1 LASAFGLRAGGRRT
15 DTALLA
21 GGAVMFALTA
31 ATTVVW
37 CASMSGGM
45 PMPGGWSMSMAWMR
59 MPGQSLASAAAA
71 FLAMWLL
78 MMAAMML
85 PSLVAML
92 SRYRLALRRYGE
104 RRLALPTALCAAGYL
119 AVWTAVG
126 ALLYP
131 LGVLLAGAAMRSE
144 WLARAVPAATGA
156 VLLLAGAFQLTPWKL
171 ERLWRC
177 REALSCCGTPRA
189 DGAGAWRQGLRLGAE
204 CCLCCAGLIAAL
216 VVLGVMDLRA
226 MGLVTVAI
234 TAERV
239 SPWPR
244 PVARA
249 SGILLWVAGLAWIA
263 RPG

>member
-1 LASAFGLRAGGRRT
+1 VASALRLRAGRRS
-15 DTALLA
+15 DTAFLA
-21 GGAVMFALTA
+21 AGALAFAASA
-31 ATTVVW
+31 ASTVAW

-59 MPGQSLASAAAA
+59 MPGQGPLAAAAA

-104 RRLALPTALCAAGYL
+104 RGLALPTALAAAGYF
-119 AVWTAVG
+119 AAWTGVG

-131 LGVLLAGAAMRSE
+131 LGALLAAAEMRSPA
-144 WLARAVPAATGA
+144 LARAVPLASGAA
-156 VLLLAGAFQLTPWKL
+156 LMIAGLVQLTPWKL
-171 ERLWRC
+171 ERLLRC
-177 REALSCCGTPRA
+177 RDPLACCGTPRA
-189 DGAGAWRQGLRLGAE
+189 DARGAWRQGLRLGAE

-226 MGLVTVAI
+226 MGLVTAAI

-244 PVARA
+244 RVARA
-249 SGILLWVAGLAWIA
+249 TGILLAVAGLAWSL
-263 RPG
+263 RSV

>member
-1 LASAFGLRAGGRRT
+1 VASAFGLRAGRRP

-21 GGAVMFALTA
+21 GGALAFAASAA
-31 ATTVVW
+31 ATIAL

-59 MPGQSLASAAAA
+59 MPGQGILAAAA
-71 FLAMWLL
+71 SFLAMWLL

-92 SRYRLALRRYGE
+92 SRYRLALRRYGQ
-104 RRLALPTALCAAGYL
+104 RRLAVPTALASAGYF
-119 AVWTAVG
+119 AVWAGLGV
-126 ALLYP
+126 LLYP
-131 LGVLLAGAAMRSE
+131 LGLLLAAAEMRSAS
-144 WLARAVPAATGA
+144 LARAVPIATGT

-171 ERLWRC
+171 QRLLRC
-177 REALSCCGTPRA
+177 RDPLSCCGEPRGDA
-189 DGAGAWRQGLRLGAE
+189 RGAWRQGLRLGAE

-226 MGLVTVAI
+226 MGLVTAAI
-234 TAERV
+234 TGERV

-249 SGILLWVAGLAWIA
+249 AGILLAGAGVLWVARAA
-263 RPG
+263 